1 MIRNSYKFY
10 ITFPS
15 GIAEVFP
22 LNSTLTFVDEYN
34 TAYNAFRK
42 KLDTELVFRN
52 TDEHKT
58 FDAFAALDNMQNQCY
73 EVDLQVQYSSDGENF
88 SLAYTGLIPLKKGKY
103 NFSECTFKV
112 KPEINDV
119 FSCIN
124 KIAKVDFN
132 LLRIPEKQRIS
143 TVEGV
148 VECEIVNTAN
158 GNVPVAPDGVGWA
171 ISNTELTYYFDD
183 LVLPSYSYTFCRI
196 RYNGT
201 ESDPAGFTL
210 DPDGNYYAP
219 PNLADPITFST
230 PVFYI
235 EPTQI
240 DSQSSVQ
247 VGEKVTTT
255 LKIVN
260 IDIDNGVALEGI
272 FDLFFADCGITLK
285 SDFFN
290 INADGTAPDNGA
302 YTYAENYLQELIFL
316 QASDVVRADNEEF
329 KNATRFNITFEK
341 FWSNIKHLNLQ
352 MIDEGSNVLRIE
364 HISYSEENLMLD
376 LTQPKFEK
384 HMVGKSE
391 YSYEQSNIPRKEVF
405 SFKYA
410 TGVEAYDFDDAFI
423 DYDSNCSNEDEK
435 KYTMAETITNI
446 GYLYSNSSIE
456 NDIDKMKGV
465 MCIVSTNSGSIN
477 NSTGAITGVSVLN
490 AAMSFANIIQ
500 ALWLWKRPLMSG
512 NMNGRVT
519 QFLSS
524 TRNKKQT
531 AIQIPMIKSDYFE
544 VFKPQDL
551 VRTIIGW
558 GEPVSVKYETPQ
570 DILELEL
577 NH

>member
-1 MIRNSYKFY
+1 M
-10 ITFPS
+10 
-15 GIAEVFP
+15 
-22 LNSTLTFVDEYN
+22 
-34 TAYNAFRK
+34 
-42 KLDTELVFRN
+42 
-52 TDEHKT
+52 
-58 FDAFAALDNMQNQCY
+58 
-73 EVDLQVQYSSDGENF
+73 
-88 SLAYTGLIPLKKGKY
+88 
-103 NFSECTFKV
+103 
-112 KPEINDV
+112 
-119 FSCIN
+119 
-124 KIAKVDFN
+124 
-132 LLRIPEKQRIS
+132 
-143 TVEGV
+143 
-148 VECEIVNTAN
+148 
-158 GNVPVAPDGVGWA
+158 
-171 ISNTELTYYFDD
+171 
-183 LVLPSYSYTFCRI
+183 
-196 RYNGT
+196 
-201 ESDPAGFTL
+201 
-210 DPDGNYYAP
+210 
-219 PNLADPITFST
+219 
-230 PVFYI
+230 
-235 EPTQI
+235 
-240 DSQSSVQ
+240 
-247 VGEKVTTT
+247 
-255 LKIVN
+255 
-260 IDIDNGVALEGI
+260 
-272 FDLFFADCGITLK
+272 FFEDCGITLK

-290 INADGTAPDNGA
+290 INADSTAPDNGA
-302 YTYAENYLQELIFL
+302 YTYAQNYLQELVFL

-341 FWSNIKHLNLQ
+341 FWNNIKHLNLQ
-352 MIDEGSNVLRIE
+352 MIDEGNNVLRVE

-544 VFKPQDL
+544 LFKPQDL
-551 VRTIIGW
+551 VRTVIGW
-558 GEPVSVKYETPQ
+558 GEPVAVKYETPQ